1 MNVDVLFTLN
11 EPIRNNSNAVI
22 VIVDVLRATTSM
34 TVAIENGCKEVI
46 TFSSIEESLEFAST
60 LNSDEYILAGERRGY
75 KPLGFDIGNSP
86 EEFSKDLVF
95 KKKVIITT
103 TNGTVAINKCK
114 DYQNVILG
122 CFLNASAV
130 LEHCITSKQ
139 DVVIMC
145 SGHDGRFCMEDVL
158 FAGFLASNLLTVG
171 AELTDSASVAAMFY
185 NDNAKDIES
194 ALKNSDHGKYL
205 CENGYHDDVIFC
217 AQMSKI
223 DVVPYVCGNVVR
235 C

>member
-1 MNVDVLFTLN
+1 
-11 EPIRNNSNAVI
+11 
-22 VIVDVLRATTSM
+22 
-34 TVAIENGCKEVI
+34 
-46 TFSSIEESLEFAST
+46 
-60 LNSDEYILAGERRGY
+60 
-75 KPLGFDIGNSP
+75 
-86 EEFSKDLVF
+86 
-95 KKKVIITT
+95 
-103 TNGTVAINKCK
+103 
-114 DYQNVILG
+114 
-122 CFLNASAV
+122 
-130 LEHCITSKQ
+130 
-139 DVVIMC
+139 
-145 SGHDGRFCMEDVL
+145 MEDVL
-158 FAGFLASNLLTVG
+158 FAGFLASNLLNVG